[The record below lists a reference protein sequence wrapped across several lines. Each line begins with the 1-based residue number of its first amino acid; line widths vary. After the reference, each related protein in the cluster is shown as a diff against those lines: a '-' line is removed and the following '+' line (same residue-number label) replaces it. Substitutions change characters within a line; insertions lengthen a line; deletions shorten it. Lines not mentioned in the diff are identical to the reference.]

1 MRPTHAGPRMAPRLY
16 RQSMPIRFLVALPP
30 VDLLLCA
37 KHLFVATILAALSLG
52 GLRRRIE
59 ALLMPDS
66 RGRAAGARPR
76 RRARPAA
83 QGRRAGPRT
92 GVAAVGRIAALIK
105 AAQPQISNQGR
116 LSDRVDEKTTVMTV
130 RKILHPAAKR
140 RAKQRTRC
148 GKFRTVRPRGVE
160 GGGASGRQGGI
171 ATASRGPPH

>member
-1 MRPTHAGPRMAPRLY
+1 ML
-16 RQSMPIRFLVALPP
+16 
-30 VDLLLCA
+30 
-37 KHLFVATILAALSLG
+37 
-52 GLRRRIE
+52 
-59 ALLMPDS
+59 DS

-130 RKILHPAAKR
+130 RKIPQPAAKR

-148 GKFRTVRPRGVE
+148 GKFRTLRPRGLD

-171 ATASRGPPH
+171 ATGFEKERRIG